1 MNINALENQ
10 VVIGSK
16 EYTYDY
22 VIDDLANLSGKQI
35 SDFFLNREIKMP
47 RALNMLAL
55 RSVLND
61 QVKISKQLVLT
72 DEMRYR
78 LLSYNSFSEY
88 QLQNFMATIVSDTL
102 FGQYVKNLW
111 KLILANT
118 AELKLVE
125 SELSY
130 LLTLKKEQLNND
142 FNSYEVL
149 INPAFVDFDE
159 EFDGL
164 GYDAFQS
171 TLVKSSTITELR
183 EIGAKYN
190 LNIPRRLKREE
201 LEKLICERLE
211 EENKLDEETKAKLDA
226 MPVLMLQR
234 FAKINGIKL
243 SVELKKDELVD
254 FIIRAAKKA
263 NMPKCKM
270 ISLNQIPENEF
281 EFKEEYVK
289 DVVVQPEEPTKKES
303 VEPEP
308 VLARVE
314 TAVEEKTEEVVEQVV
329 QEEPVKESLSINEE
343 DLKSLIEKVVLET
356 LASKNLAD
364 TNTVKEIVEEKVNNA
379 KLSNVF
385 DEEIEKLVN
394 QKAIDTNNFATKDDL
409 SHEQEKVLELVD
421 ERISKISPTQTLSK
435 EELSQ
440 IVDEKIKENSFD
452 ALNKSKEEIKAYVL
466 ANVPRNEVVSHEAID
481 TDTIVQAIRATIHEM
496 MPATTAKYEVA
507 HKDVTI
513 NDETLVNKNYDEEV
527 ANECFQN
534 DKPKFEDKKVT
545 DEVVLSKQM
554 QKRKAHLE
562 RKNAKKNQ
570 KKSVKNIKKDVKRIS
585 KKGLANNEDGQTIEN
600 YLYLMQAREI
610 EKQRRASK
618 RHRII
623 GTIFLILLLAF
634 IFLYVTFVMYAKN
647 DAAPFFSNI
656 VSFFDSKLKG
666 FSDFMKKIAEP
677 VAKMIK

>member
-22 VIDDLANLSGKQI
+22 VIDNLANLSGKQI
-35 SDFFLNREIKMP
+35 SDFFLNREVKMP

-88 QLQNFMATIVSDTL
+88 QLQNFMATIVNDTL

-118 AELKLVE
+118 DELKLVE

-130 LLTLKKEQLNND
+130 LLTLKKEQMNND

-164 GYDAFQS
+164 GYDTFQS

-211 EENKLDEETKAKLDA
+211 EENKLDEETKAKLDV

-263 NMPKCKM
+263 NLPKCKM
-270 ISLNQIPENEF
+270 VSLNQIPENEF

-289 DVVVQPEEPTKKES
+289 DVIVQAEEPIQKEAI
-303 VEPEP
+303 EPEP
-308 VLARVE
+308 ALARVE
-314 TAVEEKTEEVVEQVV
+314 PAVEEKIVEPAIEEA
-329 QEEPVKESLSINEE
+329 PVKESFSINED
-343 DLKSLIEKVVLET
+343 DLKALIEKVVLET
-356 LASKNLAD
+356 LASKNLTD
-364 TNTVKEIVEEKVNNA
+364 TNTVNKIVEEKVNSA
-379 KLSNVF
+379 KLNNVN
-385 DEEIEKLVN
+385 DEEIEKLIS
-394 QKAIDTNNFATKDDL
+394 QKVIDTNNFATKDDL
-409 SHEQEKVLELVD
+409 SNEQEKVLELVN

-466 ANVPRNEVVSHEAID
+466 ANVPHNEVVNHEAID

-496 MPATTAKYEVA
+496 MPATTAKYEMA
-507 HKDVTI
+507 HKDITI
-513 NDETLVNKNYDEEV
+513 NDETLENKNYDEEI

-534 DKPKFEDKKVT
+534 DKPKFEDKNVT

-570 KKSVKNIKKDVKRIS
+570 KKSIKNIKKDVKRIS

-634 IFLYVTFVMYAKN
+634 IFLYVTFVIYVKN
-647 DAAPFFSNI
+647 AAAPFFSNI
-656 VSFFDSKLKG
+656 VRFFDSKLKG

>member
-22 VIDDLANLSGKQI
+22 VIDNLANLSGKQI
-35 SDFFLNREIKMP
+35 SDFFLNREVKMP

-88 QLQNFMATIVSDTL
+88 QLQNFMATIVNDTL

-118 AELKLVE
+118 DELKLVE
-125 SELSY
+125 SEFSY

-164 GYDAFQS
+164 GYDTFQS

-211 EENKLDEETKAKLDA
+211 EENKLDEETKAKLDV

-263 NMPKCKM
+263 NLPKCKM
-270 ISLNQIPENEF
+270 VSLNQIPENEF

-289 DVVVQPEEPTKKES
+289 DIIVQAEEPVQKES
-303 VEPEP
+303 VELEP
-308 VLARVE
+308 ALARVE
-314 TAVEEKTEEVVEQVV
+314 PAVEEKAAEPAIEEA
-329 QEEPVKESLSINEE
+329 PVKESFSINED
-343 DLKSLIEKVVLET
+343 DLKALIEKVVLET
-356 LASKNLAD
+356 LASKNLTD
-364 TNTVKEIVEEKVNNA
+364 TNTVNKIVEEKVNSA
-379 KLSNVF
+379 KLNNVN
-385 DEEIEKLVN
+385 DEEIEKLIS
-394 QKAIDTNNFATKDDL
+394 QKVIDTNNFATKDDL
-409 SHEQEKVLELVD
+409 SNEQEKVLELVN

-466 ANVPRNEVVSHEAID
+466 ANVPHNEVVNHEAID

-496 MPATTAKYEVA
+496 IPATTAKYEVA

-513 NDETLVNKNYDEEV
+513 NDETLENKNYDEEI

-534 DKPKFEDKKVT
+534 DKPKFEDKNVT

-570 KKSVKNIKKDVKRIS
+570 KKSIKNIKKDVKRIS

-634 IFLYVTFVMYAKN
+634 IFLYVTFVIYVKN
-647 DAAPFFSNI
+647 AAAPFFSNI
-656 VSFFDSKLKG
+656 VRFFDSKLKG

>member
-1 MNINALENQ
+1 MNINALDNQ

-16 EYTYDY
+16 EYAYDY
-22 VIDDLANLSGKQI
+22 VIDNLANLSGKQI
-35 SDFFLNREIKMP
+35 SDFFLNREVKMP

-78 LLSYNSFSEY
+78 LLSYSMFSEY
-88 QLQNFMATIVSDTL
+88 QLQNFMATIVNDTL
-102 FGQYVKNLW
+102 FKEYVKNLW

-125 SELSY
+125 SEISY
-130 LLTLKKEQLNND
+130 LLTLKKEELSSD
-142 FNSYEVL
+142 FNSYEVQ
-149 INPAFVDFDE
+149 INSAFVDFEE

-164 GYDAFQS
+164 GYDTFQS

-211 EENKLDEETKAKLDA
+211 EENKLDEETKNKLDV

-263 NMPKCKM
+263 NLPKCKKQEL
-270 ISLNQIPENEF
+270 IPIPENEF

-289 DVVVQPEEPTKKES
+289 DIIVQAPETIKEEPLKQEVAAVREEPAI
-303 VEPEP
+303 VEK
-308 VLARVE
+308 
-314 TAVEEKTEEVVEQVV
+314 VEEAVVEQA
-329 QEEPVKESLSINEE
+329 PIKEALNINED
-343 DLKSLIEKVVLET
+343 DLKALIEKVVLET

-364 TNTVKEIVEEKVNNA
+364 TDTVNEIVDEKVNNA
-379 KLSNVF
+379 KLTNVSN
-385 DEEIEKLVN
+385 EEIKKLVD
-394 QKAIDTNNFATKDDL
+394 QKVIDTSDFVTKDDL
-409 SHEQEKVLELVD
+409 SKGQEKVIEIVN
-421 ERISKISPTQTLSK
+421 EKISNISPTQTLSK

-452 ALNKSKEEIKAYVL
+452 ALNKSKEEIKNYVL
-466 ANVPRNEVVSHEAID
+466 ANVPRNEVVEHEAID

-496 MPATTAKYEVA
+496 MPNTTANYEVA

-513 NDETLVNKNYDEEV
+513 NDETLENKNYDEDV
-527 ANECFQN
+527 ANECFEN

-570 KKSVKNIKKDVKRIS
+570 KKSVKNIKKDIKRIS
-585 KKGLANNEDGQTIEN
+585 KKGLANNDDGQTIEN

-610 EKQRRASK
+610 DKQRRASK

-623 GTIFLILLLAF
+623 GAIFLIILIAF
-634 IFLYVTFVMYAKN
+634 IFLYVCFVVNAKN
-647 DAAPFFSNI
+647 ESVAFFNNI
-656 VSFFDSKLKG
+656 VSFFDSKLTG

-677 VAKMIK
+677 VAKMFK

>member
-22 VIDDLANLSGKQI
+22 VIDNLANLSGKQI
-35 SDFFLNREIKMP
+35 SDFFLNREVKMP

-61 QVKISKQLVLT
+61 QVKISKQLVT

-88 QLQNFMATIVSDTL
+88 QLQNFMATIVNDTL
-102 FGQYVKNLW
+102 FCQYVKNLW
-111 KLILANT
+111 KLILAN
-118 AELKLVE
+118 ADELKLVE

-164 GYDAFQS
+164 GYDTFQS

-211 EENKLDEETKAKLDA
+211 EENKLDEETKAKLDL

-263 NMPKCKM
+263 NLLKCKM
-270 ISLNQIPENEF
+270 VSLNQIPENEF

-289 DVVVQPEEPTKKES
+289 DVIVQAEEPVQKEAI
-303 VEPEP
+303 EPEA
-308 VLARVE
+308 VIARVE
-314 TAVEEKTEEVVEQVV
+314 PTVEEKTAEPTIEEA
-329 QEEPVKESLSINEE
+329 PIKESFSINED
-343 DLKSLIEKVVLET
+343 DLKALVEKVVLET
-356 LASKNLAD
+356 LASKNLTD
-364 TNTVKEIVEEKVNNA
+364 TNTVNKIVEEKVNSA
-379 KLSNVF
+379 KFNNVN
-385 DEEIEKLVN
+385 DEEIEKLIN
-394 QKAIDTNNFATKDDL
+394 QKVIDTNNFATKDDL
-409 SHEQEKVLELVD
+409 SNEQEKVLELVN

-466 ANVPRNEVVSHEAID
+466 ANVPHNEVVNHEAID

-496 MPATTAKYEVA
+496 MPATTAKYEMA

-513 NDETLVNKNYDEEV
+513 NDETLENKNYDEEI

-534 DKPKFEDKKVT
+534 DKPKFEDKNVT
-545 DEVVLSKQM
+545 DEVILSKQM

-570 KKSVKNIKKDVKRIS
+570 KKSIKNIKKDVKRIS

-634 IFLYVTFVMYAKN
+634 IFLYVTFVIYAKN
-647 DAAPFFSNI
+647 AAAPFFSNI

>member
-22 VIDDLANLSGKQI
+22 VIDNLANLSGKQI
-35 SDFFLNREIKMP
+35 SDFFLNREVKMP

-88 QLQNFMATIVSDTL
+88 QLQNFMATIVNDTL

-111 KLILANT
+111 KLILAN
-118 AELKLVE
+118 ADELKLVE

-164 GYDAFQS
+164 GYDTFQS

-211 EENKLDEETKAKLDA
+211 EENKLDEETKAKLDL

-263 NMPKCKM
+263 NLLKCKM
-270 ISLNQIPENEF
+270 VSLNQIPENEF

-289 DVVVQPEEPTKKES
+289 DVIVQAEEPVQKEAI
-303 VEPEP
+303 EPEA
-308 VLARVE
+308 VIARVE
-314 TAVEEKTEEVVEQVV
+314 PTVEEKTAEPAIEEA
-329 QEEPVKESLSINEE
+329 PIKESFSINEG
-343 DLKSLIEKVVLET
+343 DLKALVEKVVLET
-356 LASKNLAD
+356 LTSKNLTD
-364 TNTVKEIVEEKVNNA
+364 TNTVNKIVEEKVNSA
-379 KLSNVF
+379 KLNNVN
-385 DEEIEKLVN
+385 DEEIEKLIN
-394 QKAIDTNNFATKDDL
+394 QKVIDTNNFATKDDL
-409 SHEQEKVLELVD
+409 SNEQEKVLELVN

-466 ANVPRNEVVSHEAID
+466 ANVPHNEVVNHEAID

-496 MPATTAKYEVA
+496 MPATTAKYEMA

-513 NDETLVNKNYDEEV
+513 NDETLENKNYDEEI

-534 DKPKFEDKKVT
+534 DKPKFEDKNVT

-570 KKSVKNIKKDVKRIS
+570 KKSIKNIKKDVKRIS

-634 IFLYVTFVMYAKN
+634 IFLYVTFVIYAKN
-647 DAAPFFSNI
+647 AAAPFFSNI

>member
-22 VIDDLANLSGKQI
+22 VIDNLANLSGKQI
-35 SDFFLNREIKMP
+35 SDFFLNREVKMP

-88 QLQNFMATIVSDTL
+88 QLQNFMATIVNDTL

-111 KLILANT
+111 KLILAN
-118 AELKLVE
+118 ADELKLVE

-164 GYDAFQS
+164 GYDTFQS

-211 EENKLDEETKAKLDA
+211 EENKLDEETKAKLDL

-263 NMPKCKM
+263 NLLKCKM
-270 ISLNQIPENEF
+270 VSLNQIPENEF

-289 DVVVQPEEPTKKES
+289 DVIVQAEEPVQKEAI
-303 VEPEP
+303 EPEA
-308 VLARVE
+308 VIARVE
-314 TAVEEKTEEVVEQVV
+314 PTVEEKTAEPAIEEA
-329 QEEPVKESLSINEE
+329 PIKESFSINED
-343 DLKSLIEKVVLET
+343 DLKALVEKVVLET
-356 LASKNLAD
+356 LASKNLTD
-364 TNTVKEIVEEKVNNA
+364 TNTVNKIVEEKVNSA
-379 KLSNVF
+379 KLNNVN
-385 DEEIEKLVN
+385 DEEIEKLIN
-394 QKAIDTNNFATKDDL
+394 QKVIDTNNFATKDDL
-409 SHEQEKVLELVD
+409 SNEQEKVLELVN

-466 ANVPRNEVVSHEAID
+466 ANVPHNEVVNHEAID

-496 MPATTAKYEVA
+496 MPATTAKYEMA

-513 NDETLVNKNYDEEV
+513 NDETLENKNYDEEI

-534 DKPKFEDKKVT
+534 DKPKFEDKNVS

-570 KKSVKNIKKDVKRIS
+570 KKSIKNIKKDVKRIS

-634 IFLYVTFVMYAKN
+634 IFLYVTFVIYAKN
-647 DAAPFFSNI
+647 AAAPFFSNI

>member
-22 VIDDLANLSGKQI
+22 VIDNLANLSGKQI
-35 SDFFLNREIKMP
+35 SDFFLNREVKMP

-88 QLQNFMATIVSDTL
+88 QLQNFMATIVNDTL

-118 AELKLVE
+118 DELKLVE

-130 LLTLKKEQLNND
+130 LLTLKKEQMNND

-164 GYDAFQS
+164 GYDTFQS

-211 EENKLDEETKAKLDA
+211 EENKLDEETKAKLDV

-263 NMPKCKM
+263 NLPKCKM
-270 ISLNQIPENEF
+270 VSLNQIPENEF

-289 DVVVQPEEPTKKES
+289 DVIVQAEEPIQKEAI
-303 VEPEP
+303 EPEP
-308 VLARVE
+308 ALARVE
-314 TAVEEKTEEVVEQVV
+314 PAVEEKIVEPAIEEA
-329 QEEPVKESLSINEE
+329 PVKESFSINED
-343 DLKSLIEKVVLET
+343 DLKALIEKVVLET
-356 LASKNLAD
+356 LASKNLTD
-364 TNTVKEIVEEKVNNA
+364 TNTVNKIVEEKVNSA
-379 KLSNVF
+379 KLNNVN
-385 DEEIEKLVN
+385 DEEIEKLIS
-394 QKAIDTNNFATKDDL
+394 QKVIDTNNFATKDDL
-409 SHEQEKVLELVD
+409 SNEQEKVLELVN

-466 ANVPRNEVVSHEAID
+466 ANVPHNEVVNHEAID

-496 MPATTAKYEVA
+496 MPATTAKYEMA
-507 HKDVTI
+507 HKDITI
-513 NDETLVNKNYDEEV
+513 NDETLENKNYDEEI

-534 DKPKFEDKKVT
+534 DKPKFEDKNVT
-545 DEVVLSKQM
+545 DEFVLSKQM

-570 KKSVKNIKKDVKRIS
+570 KKSIKNIKKDVKRIS

-634 IFLYVTFVMYAKN
+634 IFLYVTFVIYVKN
-647 DAAPFFSNI
+647 AAAPFFSNI
-656 VSFFDSKLKG
+656 VRFFDSKLKG